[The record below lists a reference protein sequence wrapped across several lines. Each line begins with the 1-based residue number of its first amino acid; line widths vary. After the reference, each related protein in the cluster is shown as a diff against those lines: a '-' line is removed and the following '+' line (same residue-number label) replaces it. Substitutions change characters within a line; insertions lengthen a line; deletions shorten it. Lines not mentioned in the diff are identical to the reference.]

1 MTAST
6 QSNEDSGTP
15 EKKQKVKKPKGPIR
29 VEAIGTILIIATL
42 FGLYGKFFF
51 DSHLKKGM
59 EWTATYIHGAEV
71 NIKNIKTS
79 VFGGSFK
86 LSGLQVTDK
95 KNPQNNMV
103 KIGQMNFGFL
113 WDALLRAKF
122 VVSEAS
128 ILDIEIQ
135 SPRKKPGYI
144 VPQEEYKKES
154 KALSKLEESVLEQ
167 SKEELQGNALG
178 DVAEVLGGADP
189 KDQIKSI
196 QGELKAEKK
205 IQELETGLKDKEEEW
220 KKRIDGLDHKEQLD
234 RVTAKAKSIKFDKK
248 KPWKSLKEY
257 KAVAKEAKS
266 VFNEYKSLSSDLKND
281 VKTYSSAMNNIDD
294 LIKEDMSD
302 LQNRFKIP
310 SLDFQDFSKALFGR
324 LFQEKVKD
332 IYKYLEIAKEY
343 MPPKK
348 TEKKEG
354 LVPKKRGEGKNYKFT
369 VKNGYPLFWMKEG
382 RISSKSG
389 ASEFSGDLDG
399 KIIDVTSDP
408 VFLGRPAVIT
418 LKGNF
423 PKQKISGVDAKA
435 ILDHTKDIPVQTL
448 SARVD
453 SFPVAGRTLSKSEKV
468 KFAIKDARAA
478 AKLNAEVKGKEVN
491 INLVNTF
498 KSVAYEVDAKNKVVK
513 ETLTN
518 VVNGIPRFQV
528 KARASGTWEKLNW
541 GISSSLGKQLAD
553 GVKGQVKAKVDE
565 AKDKARKLIDDKIGP
580 KKAELTK
587 KFDDLKNKM
596 SNLLKS
602 KEDEVTSA
610 KDSAVSSA
618 AGGQKAA
625 TPRGAVKQKA
635 KEKVKDLFKK
645 FKF

>member
-6 QSNEDSGTP
+6 QSNEDSGSP
-15 EKKQKVKKPKGPIR
+15 EKKEKVKKPKGPIR
-29 VEAIGTILIIATL
+29 VEALGTILVIAVL
-42 FGLYGKFFF
+42 MGLYGKFFF

-59 EWTATYIHGAEV
+59 EWTATYVHGAEV
-71 NIKNIKTS
+71 NISNIKTS

-86 LSGLQVTDK
+86 LRGLQVTDK
-95 KNPQNNMV
+95 KNPKNNMV

-135 SPRKKPGYI
+135 SPREKPGHI
-144 VPQEEYKKES
+144 VPQDEYEKES

-189 KDQIKSI
+189 KDQIKNI

-205 IQELETGLKDKEEEW
+205 MKELEAGLKGKEDEW

-234 RVTAKAKSIKFDKK
+234 RVTNKAKSIKFDKK

-266 VFNEYKSLSSDLKND
+266 VFKEYQGLSSDLKND
-281 VKTYSSAMNNIDD
+281 VKTYSSAMGNIDD
-294 LIKEDMSD
+294 LIKEDMD
-302 LQNRFKIP
+302 DIQKRFKIP
-310 SLDFQDFSKALFGR
+310 NLDFQDFSKALFGR

-348 TEKKEG
+348 TENKSG
-354 LVPKKRGEGKNYKFT
+354 LVPKRRGEGKNYKFT
-369 VKNGYPLFWMKEG
+369 VKNGYPLFWIKEG

-399 KIIDVTSDP
+399 KIIDITSDP
-408 VFLGRPAVIT
+408 VFLGRPAVVT
-418 LKGNF
+418 LRGDF
-423 PKQKISGVDAKA
+423 PKLQINRIRAKA
-435 ILDHTKDIPVQTL
+435 VLDHTKEIPVQTL
-448 SARVD
+448 NARVD
-453 SFPVAGRTLSKSEKV
+453 SFPVAGRSLSQSEKV
-468 KFAIKDARAA
+468 KFAIKDAKAGA
-478 AKLNAEVKGKEVN
+478 NLNAVVTGKDVN
-491 INLVNTF
+491 INLSNTF
-498 KSVAYEVDAKNKVVK
+498 KSVVYDIDAKNKVVK

-518 VVNGIPRFQV
+518 VVNGIPQFEVR
-528 KARASGTWEKLNW
+528 ARAKGTWEKLDW

-565 AKDKARKLIDDKIGP
+565 AKNKARKLIDDKIGP

-587 KFDDLKNKM
+587 KFDELKNKM

-602 KEDEVTSA
+602 KEKEVTSA
-610 KDSAVSSA
+610 KDTAVSSA
-618 AGGQKAA
+618 AGGEKASS
-625 TPRGAVKQKA
+625 PKGAVKQKA